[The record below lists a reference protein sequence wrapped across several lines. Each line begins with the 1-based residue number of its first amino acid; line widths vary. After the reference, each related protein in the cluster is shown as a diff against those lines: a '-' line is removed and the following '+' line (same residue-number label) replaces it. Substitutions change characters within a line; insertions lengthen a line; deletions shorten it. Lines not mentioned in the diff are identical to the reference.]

1 MNEQE
6 QFWAGEFGN
15 EYTNRN
21 RVDWRQRIPFWKTMI
36 DETGARSV
44 YEFGCNAGWNLSA
57 IRRAYPDV
65 EVHGN
70 DVNETALAQARMAGL
85 KSVVQG
91 SAIGYWDYNVPP
103 PPPRWTAPKN
113 WYDLV
118 FTAGVLIHI
127 SPDNLQEVIGQI
139 VDASAEWVLA
149 VEYSSAQEE
158 EVNYRGHAQ
167 RLWRRPYGKL
177 YQDMGLEMVRH
188 GPAGKGFDNCTYWL
202 LRKP

>member
-15 EYTNRN
+15 EYTSRN

-44 YEFGCNAGWNLSA
+44 WEFGCNAGWNLSA
-57 IRRAYPDV
+57 IRRACPDMV
-65 EVHGN
+65 VGGT
-70 DVNETALAQARMAGL
+70 DINETAARQAWNAGL
-85 KSVVQG
+85 
-91 SAIGYWDYNVPP
+91 NVTHSWASSG
-103 PPPRWTAPKN
+103 REEA
-113 WYDLV
+113 DMS
-118 FTAGVLIHI
+118 FTAGVLIHVA
-127 SPDNLQEVIGQI
+127 PENLRDVMTMMVEV
-139 VDASAEWVLA
+139 SSEWVLA
-149 VEYSSAQEE
+149 IEYSAAQEE

>member
-65 EVHGN
+65 ALYGQ
-70 DVNETALAQARMAGL
+70 DINEKALAQADAAHIMTGHY
-85 KSVVQG
+85 S
-91 SAIGYWDYNVPP
+91 DYGQKV
-103 PPPRWTAPKN
+103 AE
-113 WYDLV
+113 LA

-127 SPDNLQEVIGQI
+127 APENLQKVMQGL
-139 VDASAEWVLA
+139 VAASYDYVLA